1 MQQFIEWLKDYFS
14 KDSELPEDAGS
25 INYFEAGL
33 IDSFGI
39 ILLVEAI
46 EQEFGIQFT
55 DTHFQDRRFSTIN
68 GLAEIINEI
77 KMGLK

>member
-1 MQQFIEWLKDYFS
+1 MTDIKVWLIKRFQGEGAPEPEL
-14 KDSELPEDAGS
+14 SE
-25 INYFEAGL
+25 NYFEAGL

-39 ILLVEAI
+39 ILLIEDV

-77 KMGLK
+77 KTKVK